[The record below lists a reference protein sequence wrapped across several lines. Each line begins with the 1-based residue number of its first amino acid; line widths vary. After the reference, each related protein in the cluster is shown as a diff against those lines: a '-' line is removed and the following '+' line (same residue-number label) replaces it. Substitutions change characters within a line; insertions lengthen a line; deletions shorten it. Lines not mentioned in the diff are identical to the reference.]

1 LLAIIWFGN
10 KGVEE
15 MRRILLFL
23 AFVLL
28 LISMWMALTLGQIDG
43 PAANPDSPVRNI
55 LYVHVPSSIC
65 ALLCFVVLAAASVG
79 YLCTKKPTWDLV
91 AAASA
96 EVGAVF
102 ATILNLTGMI
112 FSRAEWG
119 LWWTPSLR
127 LITSA
132 ILWFLYI
139 VYLILRTSIPGSQ
152 HRRARVCAVFGIIAF
167 LDVPMVYISARFV
180 PDIHRASFSLGSA
193 WQTSAFVLGM
203 VATILLAAMLIW
215 LKVDILKNK
224 AQLEKELTS

>member
-1 LLAIIWFGN
+1 LVTVWLGN

-15 MRRILLFL
+15 MRQILLFS

-28 LISMWMALTLGQIDG
+28 LVSMWMALTLGQIDG

-65 ALLCFVVLAAASVG
+65 ALLCFVVLAVTSIG

-102 ATILNLTGMI
+102 ATILNLTGMV

-119 LWWTPSLR
+119 PWWTPSLR

-139 VYLILRTSIPGSQ
+139 VYLILRTSITGSK

-167 LDVPMVYISARFV
+167 IDVPMVYISARFV
-180 PDIHRASFSLGSA
+180 PDIHRPSFSFGSV
-193 WQTSAFVLGM
+193 WQTSAFILGM
-203 VATILLAAMLIW
+203 VAIMLLATVLIW
-215 LKVDILKNK
+215 LKVNILKNK
-224 AQLEKELTS
+224 AKLEKELTN